1 MKTKFLLYLSL
12 FVAIAAN
19 KWVASCLIPKS
30 MVMKRKSILINLTT
44 IILLLIGVNV
54 SATNYTLSS
63 SSITISTPGS
73 HTLSGSGSGA
83 VYITNSTVDA
93 VYNITLNDINLVS
106 ATWGSAINVQNTST
120 GTMTVNF
127 IVIGTNVTNAYNHGG
142 IQSTGGTIKVV
153 FTTTSSGTLTSTAR
167 YAGYYAFN
175 NANSSTLTPSIASGI
190 TCTATLG
197 GTSMAVASALSG
209 AFTSRPLYSH

>member
-1 MKTKFLLYLSL
+1 
-12 FVAIAAN
+12 
-19 KWVASCLIPKS
+19 
-30 MVMKRKSILINLTT
+30 
-44 IILLLIGVNV
+44 
-54 SATNYTLSS
+54 
-63 SSITISTPGS
+63 
-73 HTLSGSGSGA
+73 
-83 VYITNSTVDA
+83 
-93 VYNITLNDINLVS
+93 
-106 ATWGSAINVQNTST
+106 
-120 GTMTVNF
+120 MTVNF

-167 YAGYYAFN
+167 YAGYYAFK